1 MELLHIE
8 DWIKSNQEKVF
19 SYYLNITVGTRAI
32 KSPFRKDNNPSC
44 AFFYSK
50 DTLLL
55 HDFALEE
62 FYDCVKAVSTLYKE
76 SRLKALS
83 RISTDKDQIDKIDA
97 GSVPKEREIKII
109 DFVVSTNGRHIE
121 YFKKYGIKEETLKK
135 FEVFDASYIYINNKI
150 VWRASD
156 KNPVIVYRIN
166 SRYKCYRPLEKDKSK
181 KWLSSTTT
189 IDVGGLSQLKKKG
202 DMLIITSSLK
212 DVMVLYE
219 MGFNAIC
226 FSSEHISS
234 KVNSEGYKFNKSLL
248 ESFSERFKTTVLLL
262 NSDEVGINA
271 AKQAS
276 KAFNIPYVHLNPF
289 GPKDPSDLVD
299 KIGFKKAKK
308 QIKKLLTNVRNQTG
322 LSS

>member
-1 MELLHIE
+1 MELLQIE
-8 DWIKSNQEKVF
+8 DWIKSNQEKIF
-19 SYYLNITVGTRAI
+19 TYYLKIPVGTRAI
-32 KSPFRKDNNPSC
+32 KSPFRKDNNPSL

-50 DTLLL
+50 DILLL
-55 HDFALEE
+55 HDFALEQ

-83 RISTDKDQIDKIDA
+83 RINRDKEDIEKLEVTKLPA
-97 GSVPKEREIKII
+97 EREIKVV
-109 DFVVSTNGRHIE
+109 DFVVSTKGRHVE

-135 FEVFDASYIYINNKI
+135 FEVFDASYVYVNNKI

-166 SRYKCYRPLEKDKSK
+166 DKYKCYRPLERVKAK
-181 KWLSSTTT
+181 KWLSSTTLK
-189 IDVGGLSQLKKKG
+189 DVGGLPQLKKKG

-226 FSSEHISS
+226 FSSEHISTRI
-234 KVNSEGYKFNKSLL
+234 NSDSYKFNKSLL
-248 ESFSERFKTTVLLL
+248 EGFSERFKTIVLLL

-276 KAFNIPYVHLNPF
+276 KAFNIPYTYLNPF

-308 QIKKLLTNVRNQTG
+308 QIKKLLTNVRNKNG
-322 LSS
+322 V